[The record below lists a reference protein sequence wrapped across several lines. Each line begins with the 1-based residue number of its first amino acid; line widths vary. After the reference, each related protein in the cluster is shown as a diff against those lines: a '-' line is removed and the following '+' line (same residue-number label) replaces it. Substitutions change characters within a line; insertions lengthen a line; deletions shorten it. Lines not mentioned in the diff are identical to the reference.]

1 MTELTTVYLSLGS
14 NMGDRQQNLDLAL
27 KLLSQRMQVSKV
39 SSVYDT
45 EAVGPISQP
54 RFLNLACEVKTR
66 LAPEGL
72 LTMVKGLELKMG
84 RKGRTGEP
92 RIIDVDIL
100 LYGDTVVKTKDLEI
114 PHPRMA
120 ERQFVLVPLAEIAP
134 DAVHPVLKKPIN
146 ELNKAIKEKQ
156 GVMKL

>member
-27 KLLSQRMQVSKV
+27 KLLSQRMQVVKV

-54 RFLNLACEVKTR
+54 RFLNLVCEVKTR

-100 LYGDTVVKTKDLEI
+100 LYGDTVVKTAELEI

-134 DAVHPVLKKPIN
+134 DTVHPVLKKKIK